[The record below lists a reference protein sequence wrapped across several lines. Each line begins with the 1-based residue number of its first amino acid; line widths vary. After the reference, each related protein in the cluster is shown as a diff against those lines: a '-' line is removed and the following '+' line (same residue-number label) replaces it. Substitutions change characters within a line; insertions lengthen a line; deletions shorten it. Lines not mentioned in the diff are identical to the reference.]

1 MERLLEFV
9 PEKLHEVFAAIVGL
23 TDDFCDSHLSRDY
36 RQLARDM
43 AVEICQNGLPVKK
56 GRPKSWACGIIHA
69 LGWVNFL
76 ADPSFEPYMSV
87 GELAERCGVSEG
99 TMASKSKIIRDGL
112 NIMPMD
118 PEWCLPEL
126 LEKNPLVWML
136 EVNGLVMDIRTA
148 PRDIQEAAYAEGLIP
163 FIPSDEAESGL
174 QLDEDAKILK
184 FPTAQGKSPK
194 PGPAKKPEYDGPTLF

>member
-9 PEKLHEVFAAIVGL
+9 PEELHEVFTAIVEL
-23 TDDFCDSHLSRDY
+23 TDDFCNLHLTEDY

-43 AVEICQNGLPVKK
+43 AVEICQDGLPVTK
-56 GRPKSWACGIIHA
+56 GRPKSWAGGIIHA
-69 LGWVNFL
+69 LGMINFL

-87 GELAERCGVSEG
+87 GQLVERFGVSQG
-99 TMASKSKIIRDGL
+99 TMVSKSKIIRDEL
-112 NIMPMD
+112 DTFQMD
-118 PEWCLPEL
+118 PDWCLPRL

-148 PRDIQEAAYAEGLIP
+148 PRHVQEAAYAEGLIP

-174 QLDEDAKILK
+174 QSGEDAKILK
-184 FPTAQGKSPK
+184 FPTAQNKMPQPK
-194 PGPAKKPEYDGPTLF
+194 PAKKPEDDGPTLF